1 MPPPSELPPVVGR
14 NASGASDQGL
24 NGVDAAYIAYQ
35 RSSNSTEEAE
45 SLVVIARTY
54 APHAMAS
61 GARCTAR
68 FARDARGR

>member
-1 MPPPSELPPVVGR
+1 VLAYLALQPR
-14 NASGASDQGL
+14 AAT
-24 NGVDAAYIAYQ
+24 AAYIAYQ

>member
-1 MPPPSELPPVVGR
+1 MLAYLALQPR
-14 NASGASDQGL
+14 AAT
-24 NGVDAAYIAYQ
+24 AAYIAYQ

-45 SLVVIARTY
+45 SLVFARTY